1 MVANS
6 RMRVEYYNTQHLTPM
21 TALEP
26 STSTTTYQN
35 GKFIDLI
42 SLCVSVVST
51 RVNIYPPKRTNQ
63 PRTRSLGYCIE
74 YLCSFEQAFQLLT
87 VRLGLTWSYKLLL
100 GQMIWMYIVCKYSK
114 SQRKGYLVYDFL
126 YTNQDDVRKNYI

>member
-1 MVANS
+1 MVENS
-6 RMRVEYYNTQHLTPM
+6 GMRVEYYNTQHLTPM

-51 RVNIYPPKRTNQ
+51 RVDIYQPKRTNQ
-63 PRTRSLGYCIE
+63 PRTRLLGYCIE
-74 YLCSFEQAFQLLT
+74 YLCSFE
-87 VRLGLTWSYKLLL
+87 
-100 GQMIWMYIVCKYSK
+100 
-114 SQRKGYLVYDFL
+114 
-126 YTNQDDVRKNYI
+126 